1 MLNGVTTIAAQ
12 TGKSLHWIC
21 DTMIFPY
28 NSLLRWMKRNDA
40 GRAIIKRPGPSFIPE
55 INIDILK
62 EELSALDHGRK
73 RSRGSTKLYERYRGS
88 ISRRD
93 FSTTLMDIRAESV
106 RAELARMDRI
116 TWHEPGLCWAM
127 DATEYETLGKK
138 IHVQQISDVATNYRF
153 PAVAGAEEP
162 VGEEIAAHLEYLF
175 CKYGDPLFLKR
186 DNGGNQNHSAVNDV
200 LVEYSVIPINSPY
213 NYPQYNGTVE
223 KAQDEFKREL
233 YRLLQYSITEPGEHI
248 EAYVNYAINN
258 INHNPKRLL
267 KGINS
272 CWAFFGSKKRKYLKK
287 ERREIYDWIIKHTAS
302 ILNHMEKQ
310 YSTNAATAFR
320 VACVTWLRNNGLITV
335 SKKEKVLPLFIQN
348 ISHK

>member
-1 MLNGVTTIAAQ
+1 MINGATTIAVQ
-12 TGKSLHWIC
+12 TGKSLYWIC

-28 NSLLRWMKRNDA
+28 NSLLRWMERNDA
-40 GRAIIKRPGPSFIPE
+40 GRAVLKRPGPSFIPE
-55 INIDILK
+55 INIDTLK
-62 EELSALDHGRK
+62 EEISSLDHGRK
-73 RSRGSTKLYERYRGS
+73 RSKGSTRLYERHKGT

-93 FSTTLMDIRAESV
+93 FSAILKDIRAKSAG
-106 RAELARMDRI
+106 AELAGMDRI
-116 TWHEPGLCWAM
+116 TWHEPGVCWAM
-127 DATEYETLGKK
+127 DGTEYKAFDKK
-138 IHVQQISDVATNYRF
+138 IHAQQISDSATNYRF
-153 PAVAGAEEP
+153 PAIAGAGEP
-162 VGEEIAAHLEYLF
+162 LGEEVAAHLECLF
-175 CKYGDPLFLKR
+175 GKYGAPLFLKR

-200 LVEYSVIPINSPY
+200 LVEYSVIPINSPC
-213 NYPQYNGTVE
+213 NYPQYNGSVE
-223 KAQDEFKREL
+223 KAQDEFKKEL
-233 YRLLQYSITEPGEHI
+233 DRLLRYSLTEPGEHI

-272 CWAFFGSKKRKYLKK
+272 CRAFFGSKKRKYLKK
-287 ERREIYDWIIKHTAS
+287 ERREIYNWIIKHTAS

-320 VACVTWLRNNGLITV
+320 VACGTWLRNNGLITV